1 MNPEAPVNERSQAI
15 RELLDSGLLEEK
27 EVELRLALMDAPG
40 NPELLRKL
48 AEIQRSMGDRSGAGQ
63 SYHQLTKI
71 VPNDAHFARMATL
84 LTGQP
89 LAKLPAIASQFRIF
103 DEFLHKNRVKD
114 ILAHTRVKQES
125 FQSTKVRSKDKGEYL
140 DTTRR
145 VSFYCSELGSI
156 RDWFD
161 ALILEAFPDC
171 LKTLD
176 LEPFQPGIYSCKLS
190 AYHNGHFF
198 NVHQDKSTGV
208 AATRRLGFIYYFEF
222 APRRYKG
229 GELLLYDRD
238 PDTMLPTP
246 SFTTLIPQHNS
257 LVILPATTWHEVL
270 PIRIETDDWF
280 AARFTYSGWIHDESL
295 LIHN

>member
-1 MNPEAPVNERSQAI
+1 MNPDAPSNQRSQAI

-27 EVELRLALMDAPG
+27 EVEIRLSLMDAPK

-48 AEIQRSMGDRSGAGQ
+48 GEIQRSMGDRKGAGQ
-63 SYHQLTKI
+63 SYQQLSKL
-71 VPNDAHFARMATL
+71 VPNNAHFARMATL
-84 LTGQP
+84 LNGEP
-89 LAKLPAIASQFRIF
+89 LAQLPAIASQFQIVE
-103 DEFLHKNRVKD
+103 DFLHKNRVKD
-114 ILAHTRVKQES
+114 ILAHTRVKQDA

-140 DTTRR
+140 DSTRR
-145 VSFYCSELGSI
+145 VSSFCPELGSI

-161 ALILEAFPDC
+161 PIILEAFPGFLND
-171 LKTLD
+171 LG
-176 LEPFQPGIYSCKLS
+176 LEPFQPGIYSCKLN

-222 APRRYKG
+222 APKRYKG

-295 LIHN
+295 LIHD